1 MKYDNDQYRHKSIRL
16 KGYDYTQ
23 SGAYFVTIC
32 SQDKK
37 NLFSQ
42 IVDGNV
48 ILNEFG
54 KIIENEWVK
63 TGQIRKNVI
72 IDEYVIM
79 PNHLHGI
86 IIIKNDHDDRRG
98 TLRHADDRNADD
110 YNGTLQRASTS
121 NIESFG
127 KPVFGSLPTI
137 VRSFKSTTTKQINEL
152 RNMPEIP
159 LWQRNYYEHVVRND
173 DDLNEIREYIIN
185 NPLKWD
191 LDKENPSNINQ
202 SNIGER

>member
-1 MKYDNDQYRHKSIRL
+1 MKYNNDQYRHKSIRL

-32 SQDKK
+32 AQDKK

-86 IIIKNDHDDRRG
+86 IIIKNDHDDR
-98 TLRHADDRNADD
+98 
-110 YNGTLQRASTS
+110 NGTQRRVATA

-127 KPVFGSLPTI
+127 KPVSGSLPTI
-137 VRSFKSTTTKQINEL
+137 VRGFKSTTTRQINEL
-152 RNMPEIP
+152 RNMPEMP

-191 LDKENPSNINQ
+191 LDKENPSNIKQ
-202 SNIGER
+202 GD

>member
-1 MKYDNDQYRHKSIRL
+1 MKYNNDKYRHKSIRL

-37 NLFSQ
+37 NIFSQ

-54 KIIENEWVK
+54 KIIQNEWIK

-86 IIIKNDHDDRRG
+86 IIIENNHDDRRG
-98 TLRHADDRNADD
+98 TQ
-110 YNGTLQRASTS
+110 QRASTS
-121 NIESFG
+121 KIESFG

-137 VRSFKSTTTKQINEL
+137 IRGFKSTTTKQINEL
-152 RNMPEIP
+152 RSMPEIP

-173 DDLNEIREYIIN
+173 NDLNEIREYIIN

-191 LDKENPSNINQ
+191 LDKENPCNKARRLTNEISLL
-202 SNIGER
+202 SRDRYSLY